1 MATQY
6 KFKEEELFGL
16 RTKQLAEQLYSE
28 EERAFEIPEGFAV
41 QQGKKN
47 GTNGHSAPDH
57 SNGNGNGNGN
67 GTGLTSPENIEQTAD
82 LVKIYLKEMGSILLL
97 SRDEEIHLAR
107 KMERGDRTVVKALS
121 RTPLAMDELLSLEK
135 QLKDHPES
143 LMKLF
148 NVSEEDLSEKSLE
161 SKRTEIL
168 EKIRSIKRLEGRLN
182 KIRPLVR
189 NRRARGRVV
198 VRMIHQLRGMDL
210 KPEQKD
216 LMTERVQAR
225 LKSSLRRSPKKY
237 RQDIRMA
244 LMGIAA
250 GHRMAD
256 RAKHD
261 LVAANL
267 RLVVSIA
274 KKYQG
279 RGLQL
284 LDLIQEGNIGLMR
297 AAEKFDYRRGHK
309 FSTYATWWIRQSI
322 TRAIADQGRTIR
334 IPVHLTETIHR
345 LKKTTQA
352 VIQERGKPPS
362 PEELAERM
370 NLPAQKV
377 MDMLYSSQ
385 DPVSIETPLGE
396 NGEGSLGDL
405 LEDKSFPSPPDTVI
419 HINLREQIEAAL
431 RTLPERETMV
441 LRMRYGLGDGRE
453 YTLEEVG
460 QHFNLTRERIRQI
473 ELKALKA
480 LQHSPPGQ
488 KLRSF

>member
-1 MATQY
+1 MATDY
-6 KFKEEELFGL
+6 KYKNRDELLQLLPGTPGGKLFADEEEAV
-16 RTKQLAEQLYSE
+16 LASDGAASGVRLGE
-28 EERAFEIPEGFAV
+28 P
-41 QQGKKN
+41 
-47 GTNGHSAPDH
+47 H
-57 SNGNGNGNGN
+57 NGNGNGK
-67 GTGLTSPENIEQTAD
+67 GLTSPEDIEQTAD
-82 LVKIYLKEMGSILLL
+82 LVKIYLREMGSILLL
-97 SRDEEIHLAR
+97 SREQEIALAR
-107 KMERGDRTVVKALS
+107 RMERGEKTILKALVNTPVTLDELAS
-121 RTPLAMDELLSLEK
+121 LEDLLKRTPEAFVKYFNMAEDGFSEDSLEARRREVLTRI
-135 QLKDHPES
+135 Q
-143 LMKLF
+143 KLRA
-148 NVSEEDLSEKSLE
+148 LSA
-161 SKRTEIL
+161 
-168 EKIRSIKRLEGRLN
+168 RLL

-189 NRRARGRVV
+189 NRFARGRLA
-198 VRMIHQLRGMDL
+198 VRIIHMARELEIKPEYQDRIVQTVQLRL
-210 KPEQKD
+210 KEG
-216 LMTERVQAR
+216 
-225 LKSSLRRSPKKY
+225 LKEASKKRRPIDKAILQSIQSG
-237 RQDIRMA
+237 RRT
-244 LMGIAA
+244 
-250 GHRMAD
+250 RE
-256 RAKHD
+256 RAKGD
-261 LVAANL
+261 LVSANL

-345 LKKTTQA
+345 LKKISQSS
-352 VIQERGKPPS
+352 VQETGKLPD
-362 PEELAERM
+362 PEDLARRM
-370 NLPAQKV
+370 GLPVNKV
-377 MDMLYSSQ
+377 LEMLYSSQ

-431 RTLPERETMV
+431 RTLPERETLV

-460 QHFNLTRERIRQI
+460 QHFKLTRERIRQI

-480 LQHSPPGQ
+480 LQLSAPGQ
-488 KLRSF
+488 KLKSF

>member
-1 MATQY
+1 
-6 KFKEEELFGL
+6 
-16 RTKQLAEQLYSE
+16 
-28 EERAFEIPEGFAV
+28 
-41 QQGKKN
+41 
-47 GTNGHSAPDH
+47 
-57 SNGNGNGNGN
+57 
-67 GTGLTSPENIEQTAD
+67 
-82 LVKIYLKEMGSILLL
+82 
-97 SRDEEIHLAR
+97 
-107 KMERGDRTVVKALS
+107 MERGDRAIFKALAK
-121 RTPLAMDELLSLEK
+121 TPLILEEILALETMVKKNPENLLKFFTIAEEDFSE
-135 QLKDHPES
+135 ES
-143 LMKLF
+143 LDARKA
-148 NVSEEDLSEKSLE
+148 D
-161 SKRTEIL
+161 IL
-168 EKIRSIKRLEGRLN
+168 DRIRRIKALNARLA
-182 KIRPLVR
+182 KVRPLVR
-189 NRRARGRVV
+189 NRTARGRLL
-198 VRMIHQLRGMDL
+198 VRMIQLARGLDI

-216 LMTERVQAR
+216 RIVDRVQAR
-225 LKSSLRRSPKKY
+225 LKERLGKSPKLA
-237 RQDIRMA
+237 RREVRATLQA
-244 LMGIAA
+244 VAA
-250 GHRMAD
+250 GKRAKD
-256 RAKHD
+256 RAKNE

-345 LKKTTQA
+345 LKKISQA
-352 VIQERGKPPS
+352 VVQERGKTPS
-362 PEELAERM
+362 PEDLAQKM
-370 NLPAQKV
+370 NLPVNKV
-377 MDMLYSSQ
+377 LEMMYSSQ

-396 NGEGSLGDL
+396 NGEGALGDL

-480 LQHSPPGQ
+480 IQLSVPGQ
-488 KLRSF
+488 KLKSF

>member
-1 MATQY
+1 MASQY
-6 KFKEEELFGL
+6 KYKNEELL
-16 RTKQLAEQLYSE
+16 QLIPGTPGGKLYSE
-28 EERAFEIPEGFAV
+28 EEEAF
-41 QQGKKN
+41 
-47 GTNGHSAPDH
+47 SAADAPAYGARIGEP
-57 SNGNGNGNGN
+57 GNGK
-67 GTGLTSPENIEQTAD
+67 GLTSPEDIEQTAD
-82 LVKIYLKEMGSILLL
+82 LVKIYLREMGSILLL
-97 SRDEEIHLAR
+97 SREQEIALAR
-107 KMERGDRTVVKALS
+107 RMERGEKAILKALA
-121 RTPLAMDELLSLEK
+121 RTPFTLDEILSLEAM
-135 QLKDHPES
+135 LKKSPEAFV
-143 LMKLF
+143 KLF
-148 NVSEEDLSEKSLE
+148 NMAEEDPAGDSLE
-161 SKRTEIL
+161 ARRQDVL
-168 EKIRSIKRLEGRLN
+168 ERIRKIRGLSTRLQ

-189 NRRARGRVV
+189 NRFARTRLA
-198 VRMIHQLRGMDL
+198 VRIIRMARELEL
-210 KPEQKD
+210 KPEHQD
-216 LMTERVQAR
+216 RIVQAVQLR
-225 LKSSLRRSPKKY
+225 LRESLKQGSKQARKDNRAILQAIQSGRRN
-237 RQDIRMA
+237 RE
-244 LMGIAA
+244 
-250 GHRMAD
+250 
-256 RAKHD
+256 RAKSD
-261 LVAANL
+261 LVSANL

-345 LKKTTQA
+345 LKKISQA
-352 VIQERGKPPS
+352 SAQEDGKIPT
-362 PEELAERM
+362 PEELAQRM
-370 NLPAQKV
+370 NLPTGKV
-377 MDMLYSSQ
+377 LEMLYSSQ

-431 RTLPERETMV
+431 RTLPERETLV

-460 QHFNLTRERIRQI
+460 QHFKLTRERIRQI

-480 LQHSPPGQ
+480 LQLSAPGQ
-488 KLRSF
+488 KLKSF

>member
-6 KFKEEELFGL
+6 KFKKEDLLSLIPRVSSDTLFPEEDETFAAEPAPMDGGFGG
-16 RTKQLAEQLYSE
+16 A
-28 EERAFEIPEGFAV
+28 RASGPTHGKGFV
-41 QQGKKN
+41 
-47 GTNGHSAPDH
+47 
-57 SNGNGNGNGN
+57 
-67 GTGLTSPENIEQTAD
+67 SPEDMEQTAD
-82 LVKIYLKEMGSILLL
+82 LVKIYLREMGSILLL
-97 SRDEEIHLAR
+97 SREEEIALAR
-107 KMERGDRTVVKALS
+107 RMERGEKAIFKALS
-121 RTPLAMDELLSLEK
+121 RTPLTMDEILTLEATVRKNPENLLKFFTVVEEGLPEQSLEA
-135 QLKDHPES
+135 
-143 LMKLF
+143 
-148 NVSEEDLSEKSLE
+148 
-161 SKRTEIL
+161 KRADIL
-168 EKIRSIKRLEGRLN
+168 DKIRRLRILGTRLA

-189 NRRARGRVV
+189 TRAERARLI
-198 VRMIHQLRGMDL
+198 VRMVRLARDLEL
-210 KPEQKD
+210 KPEQRD
-216 LMTERVQAR
+216 RIVERVQAR
-225 LKSSLRRSPKKY
+225 LKDRLPGSGKLARKEIRS
-237 RQDIRMA
+237 A
-244 LMGIAA
+244 LQAIAA
-250 GHRMAD
+250 GR
-256 RAKHD
+256 RAKEKAKSE
-261 LVAANL
+261 LVSANL

-345 LKKTTQA
+345 LKKLTQT
-352 VIQERGKPPS
+352 VVQETGKAPG
-362 PEELAERM
+362 PEDLAARM
-370 NLPAQKV
+370 NLPVNKV
-377 MDMLYSSQ
+377 LEMLYSSQ

-396 NGEGSLGDL
+396 NGEGALGDL

-460 QHFNLTRERIRQI
+460 QYFNLTRERIRQI

-480 LQHSPPGQ
+480 IQLSVPGQ
-488 KLRSF
+488 KLKSF

>member
-1 MATQY
+1 MSADY
-6 KFKEEELFGL
+6 KFKDEELL
-16 RTKQLAEQLYSE
+16 RLIPQRMNGDLYTD
-28 EERAFEIPEGFAV
+28 EERAFESKEPFPTPQI
-41 QQGKKN
+41 N
-47 GTNGHSAPDH
+47 GNGQNGHSAPV
-57 SNGNGNGNGN
+57 NGNR
-67 GTGLTSPENIEQTAD
+67 LSSPEDIEQTAD

-97 SRDEEIHLAR
+97 SRDEELHLAR
-107 KMERGDRTVVKALS
+107 LMERGQRTVVKALS
-121 RTPLAMDELLSLEK
+121 RSPLAMEEILALEA
-135 QLKDHPES
+135 QIKDYPES
-143 LMKLF
+143 LMRCV
-148 NVSEEDLSEKSLE
+148 NVSEEDLSEKNLE
-161 SKRTEIL
+161 GKRAEIL
-168 EKIRSIKRLEGRLN
+168 GKIRRIKLLRARLA

-189 NRRARGRVV
+189 NRRARGKLV
-198 VRMIHQLRGMDL
+198 VRMIGLLRELDL

-216 LMTERVQAR
+216 LMTESLRTR
-225 LKSSLRRSPKKY
+225 LKAALRKSPQKT
-237 RQDIRMA
+237 RREIRA
-244 LMGIAA
+244 ILLAVDA
-250 GHRMAD
+250 GRRMEK
-256 RAKHD
+256 RAKDD

-297 AAEKFDYRRGHK
+297 ASEKFDYRRGHK

-345 LKKTTQA
+345 LKKTTQ
-352 VIQERGKPPS
+352 VIIQETGKSPS
-362 PEELAERM
+362 PEELARRM
-370 NLPAQKV
+370 NLPEQKV
-377 MDMLYSSQ
+377 MDMVFSSQ
-385 DPVSIETPLGE
+385 DPISIETPLGE
-396 NGEGSLGDL
+396 NGEGALGDL

-431 RTLPERETMV
+431 KTLPERENMV

-480 LQHSPPGQ
+480 LQYSAPGQ

>member
-1 MATQY
+1 MSLIPRVSSDTL
-6 KFKEEELFGL
+6 FPEEEEAFPS
-16 RTKQLAEQLYSE
+16 AESASPPA
-28 EERAFEIPEGFAV
+28 RFDAP
-41 QQGKKN
+41 KN
-47 GTNGHSAPDH
+47 DAP
-57 SNGNGNGNGN
+57 SNGK
-67 GTGLTSPENIEQTAD
+67 GLASPEDMEQTAD
-82 LVKIYLKEMGSILLL
+82 LVKIYLREMGSILLL
-97 SRDEEIHLAR
+97 SRDQEISLAR
-107 KMERGDRTVVKALS
+107 RMEKGDRAIFKALAK
-121 RTPLAMDELLSLEK
+121 TPLTLDEILAIETMIKKNPECLLRFFTIAEE
-135 QLKDHPES
+135 D
-143 LMKLF
+143 F
-148 NVSEEDLSEKSLE
+148 SEENLE
-161 SKRTEIL
+161 ARKDDIL
-168 EKIRSIKRLEGRLN
+168 DRIRRIKALNARLA
-182 KIRPLVR
+182 KVRPLVR
-189 NRRARGRVV
+189 NRTARGRLL
-198 VRMIHQLRGMDL
+198 VRMIQLARGLDI

-216 LMTERVQAR
+216 RIIDRVQAR
-225 LKSSLRRSPKKY
+225 LKERLGKCPKLARREV
-237 RQDIRMA
+237 RATLQA
-244 LMGIAA
+244 VAA
-250 GHRMAD
+250 GKRAKD
-256 RAKHD
+256 RAKNE
-261 LVAANL
+261 LVSANL

-345 LKKTTQA
+345 LKKISQT
-352 VIQERGKPPS
+352 VVQERGKAPS
-362 PEELAERM
+362 PEDLAQKM
-370 NLPAQKV
+370 NLPVNKV
-377 MDMLYSSQ
+377 LEMMYSSQ

-396 NGEGSLGDL
+396 NGEGALGDL

-480 LQHSPPGQ
+480 IQLSVPGQ
-488 KLRSF
+488 KLKSF

>member
-1 MATQY
+1 MASQY
-6 KFKEEELFGL
+6 KYRDDELLQLIPQSRRGGLFSEEELLFPV
-16 RTKQLAEQLYSE
+16 
-28 EERAFEIPEGFAV
+28 PEAAAAD
-41 QQGKKN
+41 K
-47 GTNGHSAPDH
+47 SARPK
-57 SNGNGNGNGN
+57 NGNGSNGH
-67 GTGLTSPENIEQTAD
+67 GLNSPEDIEQTAD
-82 LVKIYLKEMGSILLL
+82 LVKIYLREMGSILLL
-97 SRDEEIHLAR
+97 SRDQEIQLAR
-107 KMERGDRTVVKALS
+107 RMERGERAILKALARS
-121 RTPLAMDELLSLEK
+121 PFTIDEIESLETM
-135 QLKDHPES
+135 LRESPES
-143 LMKLF
+143 LVKHF
-148 NVSEEDLSEKSLE
+148 NITEEDLAGNSLDA
-161 SKRTEIL
+161 
-168 EKIRSIKRLEGRLN
+168 KRLDVLAKITAIRRLFTRLQ

-189 NRRARGRVV
+189 NRTARGRLT
-198 VRMIHQLRGMDL
+198 VRMIRLAREL
-210 KPEQKD
+210 EVKPEFKD
-216 LMTERVQAR
+216 RVVESVRLRLRERLGKASKQAR
-225 LKSSLRRSPKKY
+225 KDRRAILS
-237 RQDIRMA
+237 A
-244 LMGIAA
+244 IAA
-250 GHRMAD
+250 GRRARE
-256 RAKHD
+256 RAKSD
-261 LVAANL
+261 LVSANL

-345 LKKTTQA
+345 LKRISQA
-352 VIQERGKPPS
+352 SVQERGKAPS
-362 PEELAERM
+362 PEDLAKKM
-370 NLPAQKV
+370 NLPVNKV
-377 MDMLYSSQ
+377 MEMLFSSQ

-431 RTLPERETMV
+431 HTLPERENLV

-480 LQHSPPGQ
+480 LQHSAPGQ

>member
-1 MATQY
+1 MASQY
-6 KFKEEELFGL
+6 KYKNDEELLQLLPVGMGGKAFGDEEEA
-16 RTKQLAEQLYSE
+16 LAASGAPSLDA
-28 EERAFEIPEGFAV
+28 RLG
-41 QQGKKN
+41 G
-47 GTNGHSAPDH
+47 NGHGAKGIH
-57 SNGNGNGNGN
+57 
-67 GTGLTSPENIEQTAD
+67 SPEDIEQTAD
-82 LVKIYLKEMGSILLL
+82 LVKIYLREMGSILLL
-97 SRDEEIHLAR
+97 SRDQEIALAR
-107 KMERGDRTVVKALS
+107 RMEKGEKAILKALV
-121 RTPLAMDELLSLEK
+121 RTPITLDEITALEAM
-135 QLKDHPES
+135 LKKSPEAFV
-143 LMKLF
+143 KLF
-148 NVSEEDLSEKSLE
+148 NMSEEEFSDDSLE
-161 SKRTEIL
+161 SRRRDVLVRIQKLRAV
-168 EKIRSIKRLEGRLN
+168 SGRLL

-189 NRRARGRVV
+189 NRFARGRLA
-198 VRMIHQLRGMDL
+198 VRVIRLARELEL
-210 KPEQKD
+210 KPEQQD
-216 LMTERVQAR
+216 RIVQAVQLR
-225 LKSSLRRSPKKY
+225 LKEGLRKAAKPARAEA
-237 RQDIRMA
+237 RAILQ
-244 LMGIAA
+244 GIQS
-250 GHRMAD
+250 GRRTRE
-256 RAKHD
+256 RAKSD
-261 LVAANL
+261 LVSANL

-345 LKKTTQA
+345 LKKISQA
-352 VIQERGKPPS
+352 SVQENGKTPS
-362 PEELAERM
+362 PEDLARKM
-370 NLPAQKV
+370 NLPVNKV
-377 MDMLYSSQ
+377 LEMLYSSQ

-431 RTLPERETMV
+431 RTLPERETLV

-460 QHFNLTRERIRQI
+460 QHFKLTRERIRQI

-480 LQHSPPGQ
+480 LQLSAPGQ
-488 KLRSF
+488 KLKSF

>member
-1 MATQY
+1 MASRY
-6 KFKEEELFGL
+6 KYRDEELLGLIPQGRSGGLFPEEETTFALPEPPAS
-16 RTKQLAEQLYSE
+16 T
-28 EERAFEIPEGFAV
+28 ERAAGP
-41 QQGKKN
+41 K
-47 GTNGHSAPDH
+47 
-57 SNGNGNGNGN
+57 NGNGNGNGN
-67 GTGLTSPENIEQTAD
+67 GSNGHGLNSPEDIEQTAD
-82 LVKIYLKEMGSILLL
+82 LVKIYLREMGSILLL
-97 SRDEEIHLAR
+97 SRDQEIQLAR
-107 KMERGDRTVVKALS
+107 RMEKGERAVLKALARS
-121 RTPLAMDELLSLEK
+121 PFALDEVVSIETM
-135 QLKDHPES
+135 LKANPEC
-143 LMKLF
+143 LVRHF
-148 NVSEEDLSEKSLE
+148 NVTEEDLAENSLE
-161 SKRTEIL
+161 GKRREIL
-168 EKIRSIKRLEGRLN
+168 DRIGLIRRLAARLGR
-182 KIRPLVR
+182 IRPLVR
-189 NRRARGRVV
+189 NRMARGRLV
-198 VRMIHQLRGMDL
+198 VRMIRLAREL
-210 KPEQKD
+210 EVKPEFMD
-216 LMTERVQAR
+216 RVVEAVRGR
-225 LKSSLRRSPKKY
+225 LKERAPKASLRACKER
-237 RQDIRMA
+237 RDILA
-244 LMGIAA
+244 AIAA
-250 GHRMAD
+250 GRRTRE
-256 RAKHD
+256 RAKSD

-345 LKKTTQA
+345 LKRISQA
-352 VIQERGKPPS
+352 SVQERGKAPS
-362 PEELAERM
+362 PEELARKM
-370 NLPAQKV
+370 NLPVVKV
-377 MDMLYSSQ
+377 MEMIFSSQ

-405 LEDKSFPSPPDTVI
+405 LEDRSFPSPPDTVI

-431 RTLPERETMV
+431 LTLPERENLV

-480 LQHSPPGQ
+480 LQHSAPGQ

>member
-1 MATQY
+1 MAPQY
-6 KFKEEELFGL
+6 KYKDEEILELLPRGGSDGFFPEEDEVYTAGTSRAAHFGEP
-16 RTKQLAEQLYSE
+16 A
-28 EERAFEIPEGFAV
+28 
-41 QQGKKN
+41 N
-47 GTNGHSAPDH
+47 GMPANGH
-57 SNGNGNGNGN
+57 GK
-67 GTGLTSPENIEQTAD
+67 GLVSPEAIEQTAD
-82 LVKIYLKEMGSILLL
+82 LVKIYLREMGSILLL
-97 SRDEEIHLAR
+97 SRDQEIALAR
-107 KMERGDRTVVKALS
+107 RMEKGEKAILKALA
-121 RTPLAMDELLSLEK
+121 RTPLTLDEILVLENTVK
-135 QLKDHPES
+135 KNPES
-143 LMKLF
+143 LLRYF
-148 NVSEEDLSEKSLE
+148 AVPDEDFSEKSLE
-161 SKRTEIL
+161 ARRAEIL
-168 EKIRSIKRLEGRLN
+168 DIIRRIKAVNARRER
-182 KIRPLVR
+182 IRPLVR
-189 NRRARGRVV
+189 TKRMRGRLLVQ
-198 VRMIHQLRGMDL
+198 MIQLARDL
-210 KPEQKD
+210 EIKPEHRDRMLENIK
-216 LMTERVQAR
+216 AG
-225 LKSSLRRSPKKY
+225 LKSRTRRSSA
-237 RQDIRMA
+237 QDRKEARAILQA
-244 LMGIAA
+244 IAS
-250 GHRMAD
+250 GK
-256 RAKHD
+256 RAKERAKNE

-345 LKKTTQA
+345 LKKITQT
-352 VIQERGKPPS
+352 VVQEKGKAPS
-362 PEELAERM
+362 PEELAQRM
-370 NLPAQKV
+370 NLPVNKV
-377 MDMLYSSQ
+377 LEMLYSSQ

-396 NGEGSLGDL
+396 NGEGALGDL

-460 QHFNLTRERIRQI
+460 QHFKLTRERIRQI

-480 LQHSPPGQ
+480 LQQSEPGQ
-488 KLRSF
+488 KLKSF